1 MKATHA
7 LASTIA
13 VLIGLGSPY
22 SALSADAPKLRARDA
37 MALAQALRELDGRKQ
52 VIKVNGQDTIVVT
65 PWEFGS
71 GSLRLRI
78 ANDLAILSA
87 VEQQMTAIRQ
97 TIFRE
102 VTKGTDGAEIK
113 PGSPGE
119 AAFMKQ
125 FEDALNQ
132 PAAGTQ
138 DLARIKASELKLDRN
153 EIMPSVLEGLRPI
166 LDQD

>member
-1 MKATHA
+1 MKATPA
-7 LASTIA
+7 LASAIA
-13 VLIGLGSPY
+13 VLIALGSPVV
-22 SALSADAPKLRARDA
+22 SFSADAPKLRARDA

-52 VIKVNGQDTIVVT
+52 VVKVNGQDTIVVT

-87 VEQQMTAIRQ
+87 VEQQMTTIRAA
-97 TIFRE
+97 IFRE
-102 VTKGTDGAEIK
+102 VTKGGSQTDIP
-113 PGSPGE
+113 PGSPE
-119 AAFMKQ
+119 AAAFMKQ

-138 DLARIKASELKLDRN
+138 DLARIKASELRLDRN